1 MLTTAYYCLLLL
13 TTAYYCLLLLTT
25 AYYCLLLLTTTAQGY
40 YTTYGTYLHYSLMIL
55 LSIGIYYN
63 PTASPSTIVLSVSMH
78 LPVSIASQELA
89 QN

>member
-1 MLTTAYYCLLLL
+1 MSCEHEVDLMNLFASAGSTFEVPLSLL
-13 TTAYYCLLLLTT
+13 C
-25 AYYCLLLLTTTAQGY
+25 
-40 YTTYGTYLHYSLMIL
+40 YGSYRL

-89 QN
+89 QID

>member
-1 MLTTAYYCLLLL
+1 MGTFLICTRRGLLHAGRLAGRA
-13 TTAYYCLLLLTT
+13 TNRVD
-25 AYYCLLLLTTTAQGY
+25 
-40 YTTYGTYLHYSLMIL
+40 L

-89 QN
+89 QID